1 VEFEKGEKKGP
12 VFGCKEKCPSST
24 LNQKERRMFKVQA
37 FIVLAMALAAVVLA
51 KSPVNLKVVYCAG

>member
-1 VEFEKGEKKGP
+1 VEFEKGEKK
-12 VFGCKEKCPSST
+12 KCH
-24 LNQKERRMFKVQA
+24 LQKERRMFKVQA